1 MTSRFIVR
9 EAAALANLEL
19 TIAVSDYDHVR
30 DFASGVVRAEGIDAN
45 FLTLTIEEIF
55 SRFVKYREWQV
66 SEISAAK
73 YVALRSRGDDSLSA
87 IPVFPS
93 RAFRHSCI
101 YVRGDSNIRSPG
113 ELRGKKVGYPEWAQ
127 TAGIYARALL
137 THDYGVPLSEID
149 WRQAGVAQ
157 AGRKEKVALDLPEG
171 IKTTSMPERSLN
183 EMLLS
188 GEIDAVITAHP
199 LPAFMAGGGQVSRLV
214 SDYRAVEGEFFR
226 RTGIFPIMHFLAIR
240 GDVLQE
246 NPWVAANLQ
255 AAFEEAKRRSVARM
269 LDPQASRFP
278 MAWTTHSAEAAAELF
293 GGDPFPYG
301 VEPNRPTLES
311 FLRYAEEQGVIDRPL
326 AVEDLFEKTVMDRFA
341 V

>member
-1 MTSRFIVR
+1 MPD
-9 EAAALANLEL
+9 LAL

-30 DFASGVVRAEGIDAN
+30 DFASGRIRAEGIDATV
-45 FLTLTIEEIF
+45 LTLPIEEIF
-55 SRFVKYREWQV
+55 SRFVKYREWHV

-101 YVRGDSNIRSPG
+101 YVRGDSKIRRP
-113 ELRGKKVGYPEWAQ
+113 EDLRGARVGYPEWAQ

-137 THDYGVPLSEID
+137 VHEYGVPLSDID

-157 AGRKEKVALDLPEG
+157 PGRREKVALDLPDG
-171 IKTTSMPERSLN
+171 VRVTSVPDKSLN

-188 GEIDAVITAHP
+188 GELDAVITAHP
-199 LPAFMAGGGQVSRLV
+199 LPAFMEGDGQVVRLFT
-214 SDYRAVEGEFFR
+214 DYREVER
-226 RTGIFPIMHFLAIR
+226 DYWQRTGIFPIMHFVVIR
-240 GDVLQE
+240 RDVLQDH
-246 NPWVAANLQ
+246 PWVAANLQ
-255 AAFEEAKRRSVARM
+255 RAFEEAKRRSVARM
-269 LDPQASRFP
+269 LDPQASRVP
-278 MAWTTHSAEAAAELF
+278 IAWATHAAETAAEMF

-301 VEPNRPTLES
+301 VEANRPTLEN
-311 FLRYAEEQGVIDRPL
+311 FLRYAEEQGVIDRSL
-326 AVEDLFEKTVMDRFA
+326 SVDELFERTVLNRIA

>member
-1 MTSRFIVR
+1 MPD
-9 EAAALANLEL
+9 LEL

-30 DFASGVVRAEGIDAN
+30 DFAAGRVKAEGIDARV
-45 FLTLTIEEIF
+45 LTLSIEEIF
-55 SRFVKYREWQV
+55 SRFVKFREWHV

-73 YVALRSRGDDSLSA
+73 YVALRSRGDDTLSA

-101 YVRGDSNIRSPG
+101 YVRGGSKIRTP
-113 ELRGKKVGYPEWAQ
+113 EDLRGAKVGYPEWAQ

-137 THDYGVPLSEID
+137 THEYGVPLSEID

-157 AGRKEKVALDLPEG
+157 PGRKEKVALDLPDG
-171 IKTTSMPERSLN
+171 IRVTSMPDKSLN

-188 GEIDAVITAHP
+188 GELDAVITAHP
-199 LPAFMAGGGQVSRLV
+199 LPAFMAGDGEVVRLV
-214 SDYRAVEGEFFR
+214 ADYREVEQDYWR
-226 RTGIFPIMHFLAIR
+226 RTGVFPIMHLVVIR
-240 GDVLQE
+240 RDVLQDH
-246 NPWVAANLQ
+246 PWVAVNLQ

-278 MAWTTHSAEAAAELF
+278 MAWTTHCAETAVETF
-293 GGDPFPYG
+293 GGEPFPYG
-301 VEPNRPTLES
+301 VEANRTTLEN

-326 AVEDLFEKTVMDRFA
+326 SVDELFERTVLDRFA

>member
-1 MTSRFIVR
+1 MTR
-9 EAAALANLEL
+9 LAL

-30 DFASGVVRAEGIDAN
+30 DFASGAVRAEGIDAN

-55 SRFVKYREWQV
+55 SRFVKYREWHV

-101 YVRGDSNIRSPG
+101 YVRGDSKIKSP
-113 ELRGKKVGYPEWAQ
+113 EDLRGCRVGYPEWAQ

-137 THDYGVPLSEID
+137 MHEYGVPLSEID
-149 WRQAGVAQ
+149 WRQAGVTQ
-157 AGRKEKVALDLPEG
+157 PGRVEKVALDLPDG
-171 IKTTSMPERSLN
+171 IRTTSMPDRNLN
-183 EMLLS
+183 DMLLA

-199 LPAFMAGGGQVSRLV
+199 LPAFMTGDGRVERLV
-214 SDYRAVEGEFFR
+214 ADYRAVEGDYWR
-226 RTGIFPIMHFLAIR
+226 RTRIFPIMHFLAIR
-240 GDVLQE
+240 GDVLRD
-246 NPWVAANLQ
+246 NPWVAVNLQ
-255 AAFEEAKRRSVARM
+255 EAFEEAKRRSVARM

-278 MAWTTHSAEAAAELF
+278 MAWTTHAAETVAALF

-311 FLRYAEEQGVIDRPL
+311 FLRYAREQGVIDRPL
-326 AVEDLFEKTVMDRFA
+326 AVEDLFEKTVLDRFA

>member
-1 MTSRFIVR
+1 MT
-9 EAAALANLEL
+9 ELAL

-30 DFASGVVRAEGIDAN
+30 DFSCGVVKAEGIAAN

-55 SRFVKYREWQV
+55 SRFVKFREWHV

-101 YVRGDSNIRSPG
+101 YVRGNSKIRSP
-113 ELRGKKVGYPEWAQ
+113 EDLRGASVGYPEWAQ

-137 THDYGVPLSEID
+137 THEYGVPLSEID
-149 WRQAGVAQ
+149 WRQAGVAEP
-157 AGRKEKVALDLPEG
+157 GRKEKVALDLPEG
-171 IKTTSMPERSLN
+171 ISTTSMPDRSLN

-199 LPAFMAGGGQVSRLV
+199 LPAFMAGDGQVVRLV
-214 SDYRAVEGEFFR
+214 ADYRVVEGEYFR

-240 GDVLQE
+240 RDVLDD
-246 NPWVAANLQ
+246 NPWVAVNLQ
-255 AAFEEAKRRSVARM
+255 EAFEEAKRRSVARM

-301 VEPNRPTLES
+301 VEPNRPTLEN
-311 FLRYAEEQGVIDRPL
+311 FLRYAEEQGLIDRPL
-326 AVEDLFEKTVMDRFA
+326 AVEDLFEKTVLDRFA